1 VYIINIDNP
10 KIVTVPGFPN
20 VAVFTVETPGI
31 LDLSVTKLKFTKDI
45 I

>member
-10 KIVTVPGFPN
+10 KIVTIPGLPN
-20 VAVFTVETPGI
+20 VDVFTAETLGI